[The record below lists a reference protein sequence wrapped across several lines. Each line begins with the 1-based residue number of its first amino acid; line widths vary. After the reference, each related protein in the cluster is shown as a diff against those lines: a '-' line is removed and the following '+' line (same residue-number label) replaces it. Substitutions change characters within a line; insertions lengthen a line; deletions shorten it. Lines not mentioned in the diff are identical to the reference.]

1 MNMVVW
7 IILILFL
14 ASFSLLAYA
23 TIADSIAILKEK
35 TKKK

>member
-23 TIADSIAILKEK
+23 TIADSVAILKEK